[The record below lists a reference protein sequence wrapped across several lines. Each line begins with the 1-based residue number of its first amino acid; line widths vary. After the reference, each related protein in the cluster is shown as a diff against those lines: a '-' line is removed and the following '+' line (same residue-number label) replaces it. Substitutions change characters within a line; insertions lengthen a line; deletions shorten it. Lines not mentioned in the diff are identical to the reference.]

1 VHTGPHCKCHG
12 AKLFD
17 FTMCKRTH
25 HADCSFEE
33 MCARAH
39 VPLHEALG
47 EPAPATWKFTCPS
60 CGEVFDSTAG
70 GQQKLDEEL
79 EKIAGCTEPTRK
91 AEALKYA
98 DKHDGIMH
106 GQYGVL
112 PCHHVVVEPMHGCHN
127 EFNVVVLQEAIH
139 EHLLVQSTDP
149 ALKETIRQMTKE
161 INELWGSMHLQKP
174 LYFGRDDSG
183 TAQPQPTANGPDMK
197 VILRHPKLL
206 PKTMEIMRRGWQLT
220 EPERK
225 KQKEQPSWRCLSLRG
240 LGLPSDFRPSP
251 RSG

>member
-1 VHTGPHCKCHG
+1 
-12 AKLFD
+12 
-17 FTMCKRTH
+17 M
-25 HADCSFEE
+25 
-33 MCARAH
+33 
-39 VPLHEALG
+39 
-47 EPAPATWKFTCPS
+47 
-60 CGEVFDSTAG
+60 
-70 GQQKLDEEL
+70 
-79 EKIAGCTEPTRK
+79 
-91 AEALKYA
+91 
-98 DKHDGIMH
+98 
-106 GQYGVL
+106 
-112 PCHHVVVEPMHGCHN
+112 
-127 EFNVVVLQEAIH
+127 LQEAIH

-149 ALKETIRQMTKE
+149 ALKEAIRQMTKE
-161 INELWGSMHLQKP
+161 INALWGSMHLQKP

-183 TAQPQPTANGPDMK
+183 IAEPQPTANGPDMK